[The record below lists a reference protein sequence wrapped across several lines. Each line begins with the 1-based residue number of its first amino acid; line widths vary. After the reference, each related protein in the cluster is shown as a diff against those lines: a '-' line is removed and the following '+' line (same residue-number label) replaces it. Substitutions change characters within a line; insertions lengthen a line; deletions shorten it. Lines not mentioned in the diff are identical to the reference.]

1 MTLKSIFL
9 MRKLLLFFALLLTQS
24 LVAQNFRV
32 SIATYVAKETPKAIQ
47 EAGIT
52 GVFRKIDQNKLYH
65 YYIGDYDTE
74 EEADEAR
81 LVLLQKGFVD
91 AKVIDL
97 EEQKLWCGSP
107 CPYFVNDFVYNHIG
121 SDGLMVGSIFY
132 LNGGSHLTNNGK
144 KTVSEFAKILKRNPD
159 FKIHLG
165 GHTDSSGSAASNIY
179 YAKQRLSKVK
189 EQLLRYGIN
198 TKKISG
204 TVFGESMP
212 LGGEKK
218 YDRRVVLVI
227 LDASGQVVSRNR
239 ATLRNFSAPIA
250 RKK

>member
-1 MTLKSIFL
+1 
-9 MRKLLLFFALLLTQS
+9 MRKIVLFFALLLTQS

-32 SIATYVAKETPKAIQ
+32 SIATYVSKFTPTAIK
-47 EAGIT
+47 EAGIA
-52 GVFRKIDQNKLYH
+52 GVFSKIDQNKLYH
-65 YYIGDYDTE
+65 YYIGDYNSE

-81 LVLLQKGFVD
+81 LMLLQKGFVD
-91 AKVIDL
+91 ARVIDL

-132 LNGGSHLTNNGK
+132 LNGGSQITDSGK
-144 KTVSEFAKILKRNPD
+144 KTVREFAKILKKNPD
-159 FKIHLG
+159 FKIYLG
-165 GHTDSSGSAASNIY
+165 GHTDSSGCAAANIY
-179 YAKQRLSKVK
+179 YAKQRLDRVK
-189 EQLLRYGIN
+189 KQLLRYGIREKN
-198 TKKISG
+198 IGG

-227 LDASGQVVSRNR
+227 IDSTGQVVSRNR
-239 ATLRNFSAPIA
+239 ATVRIQSAPLA